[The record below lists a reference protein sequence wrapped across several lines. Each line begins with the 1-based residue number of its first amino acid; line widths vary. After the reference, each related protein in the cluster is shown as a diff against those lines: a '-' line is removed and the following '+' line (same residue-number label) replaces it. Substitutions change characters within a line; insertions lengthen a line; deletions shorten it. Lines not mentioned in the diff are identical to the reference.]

1 VVNIQQIAF
10 ANKLTRKRG
19 EPRTRLWLIEN
30 LPGNLFTH
38 AARDW
43 SFPENLSIQDPYSWA
58 VGPMDFDENT
68 HGTCSHVLTPWEC
81 SFGTVHASL
90 RCEFNVVVVRIPID
104 ITEDNLEDKTQVDR
118 RKELVRLALAPEGA
132 AGWTELLDLVL
143 AESPPLDPLP
153 RLAWEAES
161 IAQKNE

>member
-1 VVNIQQIAF
+1 M
-10 ANKLTRKRG
+10 
-19 EPRTRLWLIEN
+19 
-30 LPGNLFTH
+30 
-38 AARDW
+38 
-43 SFPENLSIQDPYSWA
+43 
-58 VGPMDFDENT
+58 VG
-68 HGTCSHVLTPWEC
+68 
-81 SFGTVHASL
+81 
-90 RCEFNVVVVRIPID
+90 VRIPID

-161 IAQKNE
+161 IAQNNE